1 MLFFSGCSLKKETEI
16 TSEYIINQ
24 NWSKNRGRAGGNSIQ
39 IVKLKVK
46 KDSLISPFKNLDQAE
61 LLTKLE
67 HDSTFIYSANI
78 KIGAEESYSEKKIY
92 FDKDNGFYWWT
103 NFGNSKTKTI
113 GRLKPNSWYEFTRLK
128 PYPYYIIYIDS
139 AYGVHRFS
147 LNQSNY

>member
-1 MLFFSGCSLKKETEI
+1 MKYLFFLMLFFSGCSLKKETEI

-24 NWSKNRGRAGGNSIQ
+24 NWSKNRDRAGGNSIQ

-78 KIGAEESYSEKKIY
+78 KIGAEESYSEKKYILIRIMV
-92 FDKDNGFYWWT
+92 F
-103 NFGNSKTKTI
+103 I
-113 GRLKPNSWYEFTRLK
+113 GGQILEIAKQKQLV
-128 PYPYYIIYIDS
+128 D
-139 AYGVHRFS
+139 
-147 LNQSNY
+147 